1 MSEQTA
7 NELDWLAYGLADNGN
22 QQAADAL
29 YTAALELRSLRAAVG
44 RLERIEAAAREIAE
58 MRNDDTYKM
67 YNVPARMVD
76 ALAAALAADGERGAG

>member
-1 MSEQTA
+1 MSAIEFCIETVRLA
-7 NELDWLAYGLADNGN
+7 CEMPEPAAEAAAELA
-22 QQAADAL
+22 Q
-29 YTAALELRSLRAAVG
+29 LRAAVG

-76 ALAAALAADGERGAG
+76 ALAAALAADERGTG